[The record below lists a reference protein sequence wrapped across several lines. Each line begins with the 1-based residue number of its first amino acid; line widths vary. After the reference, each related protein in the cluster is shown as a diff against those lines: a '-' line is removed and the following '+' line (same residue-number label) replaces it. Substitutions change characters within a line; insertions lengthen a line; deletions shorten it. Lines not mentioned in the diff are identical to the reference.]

1 MNYFLRALRDASKS
15 WPLLVAA
22 FLCSAGVAGLWGANI
37 AALFPVIEVTLNGES
52 LQTWNEKRIADAQI
66 KLENNGREIQQ
77 LRDRLAGGGT
87 SEAEQQSIQNKI
99 NTLTLE
105 DKGDKALLASAR
117 ALQPWIKNYLPND
130 PFETVL
136 VVVVLIVVSTF
147 LKHCLL
153 LTSTMLVSFV
163 AMGISRD
170 LRVRIFNKA
179 LELDRS
185 TVHEPRFCWLYGSGN
200 AHSRNAFKRD
210 YNYFWWGNY

>member
-66 KLENNGREIQQ
+66 KLENHSREIQQ

-130 PFETVL
+130 PFKTVL
-136 VVVVLIVVSTF
+136 VVVVLIVISTF

-153 LTSTMLVSFV
+153 LTSTMLVSFD

-170 LRVRIFNKA
+170 LRVILFNKA
-179 LELDRS
+179 LELDR
-185 TVHEPRFCWLYGSGN
+185 TQFIH
-200 AHSRNAFKRD
+200 
-210 YNYFWWGNY
+210 